1 MWNLLIVEDETIV
14 RVGLRYMVDWESHG
28 FYWKAEASNGE
39 EALTILEVEDIHV
52 VMTDIRMPGID
63 GIELAKRIK
72 MKNPAIPIIFLSSYD
87 NFSYAKEAIKI
98 GAVDYLHK
106 ATMDE
111 AEVAEVL
118 TKVASLLRD
127 ATVEGHRLSEEERN
141 EYFLSLL
148 DKYTF
153 PAQPYLSELQS
164 QKFEAGYWMTV
175 FRKRDDAVAESAES
189 NKLRFTSIQYLIS
202 EYVSKG
208 RGGIVFHRN
217 YREIIWI
224 APVTDITGTVAAEER
239 VKYLE
244 GLKQKVFEL
253 LSVTLLYSTSSIYSD
268 IGQLPEAYLEV
279 LLQLPVNEQSDNFIV
294 RKAKEYVD
302 RHLLE
307 DVTLTKVSLEVHVS
321 SGHLSRVFLKEV
333 GENFSDY
340 VIRNKMEYAQRLLR
354 ETNKKIY
361 EIASEIGYTNSHYFS
376 KLFKERT
383 GLSPL
388 EYRNQ

>member
-1 MWNLLIVEDETIV
+1 MWNLLIVEDESIV
-14 RVGLRYMVDWESHG
+14 RVGLRYMVDWESFG

-39 EALTILEVEDIHV
+39 EALEILETNEIHL

-72 MKNPAIPIIFLSSYD
+72 SKYRAIPIIFLSSYD
-87 NFSYAKEAIKI
+87 SFSYAKEAIRL

-111 AEVAEVL
+111 EEVAEVL
-118 TKVASLLRD
+118 TKVAVLLKE
-127 ATVEGHRLSEEERN
+127 ATVEGHRLSEDERN
-141 EYFLSLL
+141 QYLLSLL

-153 PAQPYLSELQS
+153 PPQPYLSELQN
-164 QKFEAGYWMTV
+164 QKFDAGFWMTV
-175 FRKRDDAVAESAES
+175 FRKRDDAVSDTAELTQ
-189 NKLRFTSIQYLIS
+189 LRFTSIQYLIS
-202 EYVSKG
+202 EYVSKD
-208 RGGIVFHRN
+208 RGGLVFHRN
-217 YREIIWI
+217 FREIIWI
-224 APVTDITGTVAAEER
+224 APVTVSEKFASEER
-239 VKYLE
+239 VNYLE
-244 GLKQKVFEL
+244 GLKLKVLEL
-253 LSVTLLYSTSSIYSD
+253 LSVTLIYSTSSIYSD

-294 RKAKEYVD
+294 RRAKEYVD

-307 DVTLTKVSLEVHVS
+307 DITLTKVSIEVHVS
-321 SGHLSRVFLKEV
+321 PGHLSRVFLKDI

-340 VIRNKMEYAQRLLR
+340 VIRNKLEYAQRLLR

-376 KLFKERT
+376 KLFKERV
-383 GLSPL
+383 GLSPI